1 MRMQLLCNRGREEG
15 CAVQL
20 PTKLAKTA
28 FSIVVAAAQ
37 FGLHAR
43 MQLRPH
49 QEHPADWGQG
59 AKSTS
64 AFRSKCGVIIFVIY
78 GYDQLHF

>member
-49 QEHPADWGQG
+49 QV
-59 AKSTS
+59 S
-64 AFRSKCGVIIFVIY
+64 AFRRQVGTGSR
-78 GYDQLHF
+78 H